1 MHAFP
6 LASDNTVVMTES
18 HVDRVTGA
26 PGSIHGDASR
36 FRATGLDDDKRK
48 AKQQR
53 ESEGN
58 DPETA
63 RTGGGRIGA
72 RIGGLPRLAWPK
84 CKRGKNE

>member
-1 MHAFP
+1 MA
-6 LASDNTVVMTES
+6 ES

-36 FRATGLDDDKRK
+36 FRAMGLDDDKRK
-48 AKQQR
+48 VKQQR

-63 RTGGGRIGA
+63 RLGEQEGDGLGRGLGGYQDWLGPSA
-72 RIGGLPRLAWPK
+72 REAK
-84 CKRGKNE
+84 MNDY